1 MAERIAVIGLGG
13 IAQKAYL
20 PILAAW
26 QGIELL
32 FCSRTASTVQDLR
45 AQYRVNRGTT
55 RLEELLEWQPQAAF
69 VLAPTPV
76 HYPIASRLLDA
87 GCDVFLEKPAAST
100 SQQTRLLAQQAEAS
114 GRLLMVGFN
123 RRYAPLHRLARELWA
138 ERRVEMAQFEKHRA
152 RGYHPDLSIHY
163 TEEMIHIINMLRFF
177 CGEASALATLHQQAH
192 HRQSDQ
198 LVWATSTAELD
209 GGGFASVQACMRA
222 GHWMERY
229 ALHGEGASLYV
240 EAFSRL
246 VCVTG
251 GEQRVWEESYP
262 SWRSTLEGRG
272 FYGQIEH
279 FFECIQ
285 TRQPPRTTGWE
296 ALKTQQLSE
305 AMVARA

>member
-1 MAERIAVIGLGG
+1 M
-13 IAQKAYL
+13 
-20 PILAAW
+20 PILASW
-26 QGIELL
+26 EGVELL
-32 FCSRTASTVQDLR
+32 FCSRSIRTVEDLQ
-45 AQYRVNRGTT
+45 AKYRVDRGTT
-55 RLEELLEWQPQAAF
+55 RLDELLDWQPQAAF
-69 VLAPTPV
+69 VLAPTPD
-76 HYPIASRLLDA
+76 HYPIASRLMEA

-100 SQQTRLLAQQAEAS
+100 SQETRLLVEQADAT
-114 GRLLMVGFN
+114 GVFLMVGFN

-138 ERRVEMAQFEKHRA
+138 GRKVEMAQFEKHRSK
-152 RGYHPDLSIHY
+152 GFHPDLSIHY
-163 TEEMIHIINMLRFF
+163 TEEMIHIIDLLCFY

-192 HRQSDQ
+192 QRQTQ
-198 LVWATSTAELD
+198 KLVWAASTAALQ
-209 GGGFASVQACMRA
+209 GGGFATVQARMGA

-229 ALHGEGASLYV
+229 ALHGEGVSMYV
-240 EAFSRL
+240 DAFSR
-246 VCVTG
+246 VEFASG

-285 TRQPPRTTGWE
+285 TRQPPRTSGWE

>member
-20 PILAAW
+20 PILAGW
-26 QGIELL
+26 KGIELL
-32 FCSRTASTVQDLR
+32 FCSRTASTVEDMQ
-45 AQYRVNRGTT
+45 AQYPIDRGTT
-55 RLEELLEWQPQAAF
+55 RLDQLLEWEPRAAF
-69 VLAPTPV
+69 VLAPTPA

-100 SQQTRLLAQQAEAS
+100 SQETRLLAEQAEAS

-138 ERRVEMAQFEKHRA
+138 ERRVEMAQFEKHRS
-152 RGYHPDLSIHY
+152 RGYHPNLSVHY
-163 TEEMIHIINMLRFF
+163 TEEMIHIIDLLRFF
-177 CGEASALATLHQQAH
+177 CGEASALATHQ
-192 HRQSDQ
+192 RQDSQ

-209 GGGFASVQACMRA
+209 GGGFAFVQACMGA

-240 EAFSRL
+240 DAFSR
-246 VCVTG
+246 VVFVAG

-285 TRQPPRTTGWE
+285 TRQPPRTTSWE

-305 AMVARA
+305 AMVALA